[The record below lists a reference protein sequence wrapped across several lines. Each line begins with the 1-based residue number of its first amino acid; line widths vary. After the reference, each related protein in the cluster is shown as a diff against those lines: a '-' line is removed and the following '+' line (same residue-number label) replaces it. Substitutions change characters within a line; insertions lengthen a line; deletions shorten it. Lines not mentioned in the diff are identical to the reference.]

1 MNSKQKIASV
11 TSVFKRNLRAKTTVV
26 LNEGGA
32 RSSKSYSVCQLFI
45 YKLTNET
52 GKTFLVTRKY
62 LPGLRITAYKLF
74 IDLLKEYGYYNEF
87 DHNKTMR
94 TYALNNNLVF
104 FTSIDEPTKLQ
115 STEFN
120 YIWMEEAEEFTF
132 DDFAMLKTRL
142 SGRIN
147 DGKINQIFLTYNPKN
162 ENSYINKRL
171 SSLDG
176 VTLIK
181 STYMDNPNVQKSY
194 VDELENLKKLDERF
208 WRVYGLGE
216 YAMIEGQIYTHV
228 KSTSVFPESYDF
240 LIYGVDFGYNNPAC
254 ILKIGI
260 KDKVFYVTELLYC
273 SKLTNADLIRFMKE
287 NIPENSYVYADS
299 AEPARIEEIR
309 RSKFK
314 AVPAKKNVCTG
325 IDFVKQCEIFTQ
337 PGNVNFNREL
347 RDYVWAVDKQ
357 NGNILDEPVKFND
370 HAMDALRYAI
380 YTNGIANPKKDFP
393 KIIWI

>member
-1 MNSKQKIASV
+1 
-11 TSVFKRNLRAKTTVV
+11 
-26 LNEGGA
+26 
-32 RSSKSYSVCQLFI
+32 
-45 YKLTNET
+45 
-52 GKTFLVTRKY
+52 
-62 LPGLRITAYKLF
+62 
-74 IDLLKEYGYYNEF
+74 
-87 DHNKTMR
+87 
-94 TYALNNNLVF
+94 
-104 FTSIDEPTKLQ
+104 
-115 STEFN
+115 
-120 YIWMEEAEEFTF
+120 
-132 DDFAMLKTRL
+132 
-142 SGRIN
+142 
-147 DGKINQIFLTYNPKN
+147 
-162 ENSYINKRL
+162 
-171 SSLDG
+171 
-176 VTLIK
+176 
-181 STYMDNPNVQKSY
+181 MDNPNVQKSY

-287 NIPENSYVYADS
+287 NIPENSYIYADS